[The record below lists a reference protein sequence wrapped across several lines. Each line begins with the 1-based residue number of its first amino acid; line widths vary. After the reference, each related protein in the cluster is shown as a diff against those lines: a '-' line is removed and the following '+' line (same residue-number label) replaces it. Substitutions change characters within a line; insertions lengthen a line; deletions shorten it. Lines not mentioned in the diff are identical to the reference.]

1 MKKWTEEQ
9 LQEHIRTNVES
20 TYGLMVVVAMLYKK
34 LYGEYPKIGMSGT
47 QAEFAESCKDKLPSQ
62 RRG

>member
-9 LQEHIRTNVES
+9 LQEHIKGNITK
-20 TYGLMVVVAMLYKK
+20 YGLMVVVAMLYKK
-34 LYGEYPKIGMSGT
+34 LYGEYPKIGMSGM

-62 RRG
+62 KRN